1 MSKVLM
7 VVWVV
12 AMMIVGM
19 AKAGEMEIQKEQPAM
34 LQGQSHMMKNE
45 KGEMVDISKMHCLGI
60 KGEEASFCACGA
72 DCKCKMDTLDMT
84 KCSCG
89 KPIEKVNIKGMY
101 YCTKCDSGV
110 TDKPGNCSVCGTELK
125 QVE

>member
-1 MSKVLM
+1 
-7 VVWVV
+7 
-12 AMMIVGM
+12 MMIVGM

-72 DCKCKMDTLDMT
+72 DCKCKMDTMDMT